1 MSLSSFIRTGKN
13 ASMLLAG
20 SMTRMVAGFV
30 FVIYCADK
38 LGLEGF
44 GKYSIAIHY
53 FELFLSLSSTAVG
66 ILLTRDMSRWP
77 RHTNQLVTSSIVLV
91 SVASILSIVVMSSL
105 STLFS
110 YSDDTHQLLLIAGI
124 TLIPASICAVF
135 EAAFVA
141 RERAEFFTSGIAIE
155 SLIRIAA
162 SVWLLYNDFGLIW
175 LLWIFLVVRCG
186 LLTAYLIA
194 LKRMGGF
201 QWKFHSK
208 RTRRFFSRWR
218 VFAAENWMA
227 TIYTNLDVIFLSW
240 ISGEAVTGI
249 YSAAGKIVRLG
260 SVVAKS
266 YTTAVFPVMSR
277 LYLESK
283 DAFKK
288 LYSHTIRIMFAT
300 ALPAITAVMFIPDRI
315 VNLFFS
321 SEYTEAAPVLQ
332 VLIWV
337 LLLEFL
343 NPFLSHCLFAQGRQH
358 RSMRVAAISLVVNT
372 IATYLLVTWFA
383 AVGAAAGTIIGGGVA
398 TCCYLF
404 FAMSK
409 REVILTFMLGIRV
422 AIAALIMGIVVWTM
436 RDVSWIVL
444 LPSCLA
450 IYVPMLFLVGA
461 VRMTDIRFFQTLFL
475 TRASS

>member
-1 MSLSSFIRTGKN
+1 MSLSSFVRTGKN

-53 FELFLSLSSTAVG
+53 FELFLSLSATAVG

-77 RHTNQLVTSSIVLV
+77 RHTNQLMTSAIVLV
-91 SVASILSIVVMSSL
+91 TVASVLSIGVMSSL
-105 STLFS
+105 STLFG
-110 YSDDTHQLLLIAGI
+110 YSDDTHQLLLIAAL
-124 TLIPASICAVF
+124 TLIPASICTVF
-135 EAAFVA
+135 EAVFVA

-155 SLIRIAA
+155 SLIRIV
-162 SVWLLYNDFGLIW
+162 SSIWLLYNDFGLIW
-175 LLWIFLVVRCG
+175 LLWVFLAVRCG
-186 LLTAYLIA
+186 LLVAYLIA
-194 LKRMGGF
+194 MKRMGGF
-201 QWKFHSK
+201 LWQFHSR
-208 RTRRFFSRWR
+208 RTQRFLNRWR

-227 TIYTNLDVIFLSW
+227 TIYTNLDVILLSW
-240 ISGEAVTGI
+240 ISGEAVTGG

-283 DAFKK
+283 DAFQK
-288 LYSHTIRIMFAT
+288 LYSHTIRVMFAT
-300 ALPAITAVMFIPDRI
+300 ALPAITVVIFVPDRT

-321 SEYTEAAPVLQ
+321 SEYADAAPVLQ

-337 LLLEFL
+337 LLFEFL

-358 RSMRVAAISLVVNT
+358 RSMRVAAISLVVNA
-372 IATYLLVTWFA
+372 IATYLLVTWFS

-398 TCCYLF
+398 TCCYLA

-409 REVILTFMLGIRV
+409 REVILTVVLGLRV
-422 AIAALIMGIVVWTM
+422 ALAALIMGGVVWTM
-436 RDVSWIVL
+436 RDSAWVIL
-444 LPSCLA
+444 LPTCLA
-450 IYVPMLFLVGA
+450 VYVPMLFLVGA
-461 VRMTDIRFFQTLFL
+461 VRMSDIRFFQTLL
-475 TRASS
+475 LARASS